1 MFSRLFYADLRSRLD
16 WAVSRRWYQLRVS
29 WHAWDKEPWLF
40 ALVLGLIATAFVFGL
55 RAAYEQ
61 SLKPISLP
69 GAVKIDWVTDL
80 NDPVVRDY
88 VDRARFERLLR
99 AKGIN
104 KDTTVVFYGDKNN
117 WWATYAFWVF
127 KLFGVENIKLLDGG
141 RLRWVDEGR
150 ELVTDAPSYAQ
161 GNISVRERD
170 DSKIRA
176 FRAEVQQ
183 HVNRSGKLVDVRSP
197 EEYRGERLHMP
208 EYPNEGAVRW
218 TGRNC
223 KACSISRDE

>member
-1 MFSRLFYADLRSRLD
+1 MPETVA
-16 WAVSRRWYQLRVS
+16 AVSEISQRGYAHPEVLVS
-29 WHAWDKEPWLF
+29 TDWVQDHLNDPKVRLLESNED
-40 ALVLGLIATAFVFGL
+40 VLL
-55 RAAYEQ
+55 YETGH
-61 SLKPISLP
+61 IP

-183 HVNRSGKLVDVRSP
+183 HVNRSGKLVD
-197 EEYRGERLHMP
+197 
-208 EYPNEGAVRW
+208 
-218 TGRNC
+218 
-223 KACSISRDE
+223 